1 MNKWVIVGLIV
12 LVVLIGIGIAYDNGL
27 FDSISIG
34 VFSIFF
40 TVLAAPYLAVK
51 NFLFGNKRMNE
62 LQEKYTQMKGQEVVH
77 RTDLDKQI
85 KAKEQR
91 VAELNREIQLLDAK
105 MEVLELKK
113 KKVEQYVNSMSVDET
128 KNEFRNLFGD

>member
-34 VFSIFF
+34 VFSILF

-77 RTDLDKQI
+77 RTDMDKQI